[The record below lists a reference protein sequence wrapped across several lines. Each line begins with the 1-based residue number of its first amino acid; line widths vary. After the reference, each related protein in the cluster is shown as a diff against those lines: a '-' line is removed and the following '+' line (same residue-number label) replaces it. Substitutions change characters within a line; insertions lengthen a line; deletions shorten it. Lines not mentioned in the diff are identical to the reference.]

1 MLNVTIDQN
10 SGFCWGVIRTIE
22 MAENELSNNG
32 DLYSLGDIIH
42 NPMEIE
48 RLGEKGLHSISVD
61 DLKKIKNARVLIRAH
76 GEPASTYQ
84 IARANNIEIID
95 ATCPVVTKVQERIRK
110 FYDDGYQIV
119 IFGKKEHAEVMG
131 LVGQTNGDAVVV
143 RSMEEIDMLDLNR
156 KTVLF
161 SQTTMDKP
169 AFHRL
174 KNVLQEKID
183 ELIVATM
190 EDEAI
195 DFHAKDTICGQ
206 VSGRDKKLKQ
216 FASENDVIVFVAGR
230 KSSNGKVLYSICKEV
245 NERTY
250 FVEHE
255 NEIDFSWF
263 DGVETVGITGAT
275 STPQWLMEK
284 VKHHIT
290 TVEV

>member
-1 MLNVTIDQN
+1 MFKVTIDQN

-22 MAENELSNNG
+22 MAEHELGNNG

-48 RLGEKGLHSISVD
+48 RLGQKGLKAISVD
-61 DLKKIKNARVLIRAH
+61 ELKDIKNTRVLIRAH

-84 IARANNIEIID
+84 IARDNNIEIID

-131 LVGQTNGDAVVV
+131 LVGQTNGEAVVI
-143 RSMEEIDMLDLNR
+143 RTTDEIDNVDLSR

-174 KNVLQEKID
+174 KDALKEKID
-183 ELIVATM
+183 DLIVATM
-190 EDEAI
+190 EDEAV

-216 FASENDVIVFVAGR
+216 FASENDVVVFVAGR

-245 NERTY
+245 NERTH
-250 FVEHE
+250 FIEHE
-255 NEIDFSWF
+255 SEIDFSWF
-263 DGVETVGITGAT
+263 DGADTVGITGAT

-284 VKHHIT
+284 VKQHMT